1 MLLFA
6 SLLTMFLIVF
16 NGIIFVTALQI
27 VGSVLISKIS
37 KPVGGLCFI
46 CVIAHAVD
54 TSLISLIWSI
64 VLIFIWNIVLLK

>member
-27 VGSVLISKIS
+27 VGSVLLAQLS

-46 CVIAHAVD
+46 CVIAHAVYTD
-54 TSLISLIWSI
+54 AVSLICAI
-64 VLIFIWNIVLLK
+64 VLIFIWNIVLFK

>member
-1 MLLFA
+1 MFLFA

-16 NGIIFVTALQI
+16 NGIIFINALQI

-46 CVIAHAVD
+46 CVIAHAVYTD
-54 TSLISLIWSI
+54 AVSLICSI
-64 VLIFIWNIVLLK
+64 ALIFIWNIVLLK